1 MQMAEGK
8 ARDKWQHTSVVLAL
22 LANCHRDPKKTKPFK
37 PADFDPFSQSKPES
51 IEIDETNIHELR
63 RYFTGA

>member
-8 ARDKWQHTSVVLAL
+8 AKDRWQHTSVVLSM
-22 LANCHRDPKKTKPFK
+22 LANCHRDAKKTKPFK
-37 PADFDPFSQSKPES
+37 PSDFDPFSQSKPDA

>member
-8 ARDKWQHTSVVLAL
+8 AKDKWQHTSVILAL

-37 PADFDPFSQSKPES
+37 PADFDPFAQGKTDT
-51 IEIDETNIHELR
+51 IAIDETNIHQLR

>member
-8 ARDKWQHTSVVLAL
+8 AKDTWQHTSTILAM
-22 LANCHRDPKKTKPFK
+22 LANCHRDPKKGKPFK
-37 PADFDPFSQSKPES
+37 PADFDPFAQHKTDV